1 MAALA
6 LTPPVGSAHYAV
18 IALATACV
26 QKRSAKMS
34 DGTPLAQSKPRRTRK
49 KPAAQ
54 VKDNFREEVG
64 PTELYDP
71 LIRSEIKRAAVWIG
85 MASLVAAVIWL
96 AQPILLIIGG
106 IVLAAMFDGGAR
118 LLGRILPIPR
128 GFRLTIVVLA
138 VFGFIY
144 WTFVFTGSELAAQ
157 AASLQ
162 AIVESQIET
171 IGNRIEAAGFNISAE
186 DVKGLGSQILNSVG
200 RVTEA
205 VSSVL
210 GTVTNLAMM
219 LVLGIFIAAE
229 PRLYERGVA
238 WMLPLAERA
247 HFYGTAEKMGSVL
260 RRLMAGRLLGMAVEG
275 VGTWALLS
283 LGGVPMAALLG
294 VLTGL
299 LAFLPNIG
307 AIVSGALIILVG
319 FSAGVDVGLY
329 AIFVYFVVQTVDG
342 YLIVPMVAKRA
353 VDLAPALVL
362 GAQILFGALFGVLGL
377 ALADPIIAMIKV
389 ALERQSERNEARGIR
404 EGP

>member
-1 MAALA
+1 MNDIAKEAPAAK
-6 LTPPVGSAHYAV
+6 P
-18 IALATACV
+18 
-26 QKRSAKMS
+26 AK
-34 DGTPLAQSKPRRTRK
+34 ARRTRRK
-49 KPAAQ
+49 RAVQ
-54 VKDNFREEVG
+54 EDTFREEVG

-71 LIRSEIKRAAVWIG
+71 IIRTEIKRAAVWIG
-85 MASLVAAVIWL
+85 MTAFVVGLVWL
-96 AQPILLIIGG
+96 AQPLLLIMGG
-106 IVLAAMFDGGAR
+106 LVLAAMFDGGAR
-118 LLGRILPIPR
+118 LLGRVLPIPR
-128 GFRLTIVVLA
+128 GIRLTIVVLA
-138 VFGFIY
+138 VFGFMY

-162 AIVESQIET
+162 AIVEAQIES
-171 IGNRIEAAGFNISAE
+171 IGNRIAAAGFNISAE
-186 DVKGLGSQILNSVG
+186 DVKSLGTQILNSVG

-205 VSSVL
+205 VSSVV
-210 GTVTNLAMM
+210 GTVTNMAMM
-219 LVLGIFIAAE
+219 LVLAIFIAAE
-229 PRLYERGVA
+229 PRMYERGVA
-238 WMLPLAERA
+238 WMLPLAERE
-247 HFYGTAEKMGSVL
+247 HFYVTAAKMGSVL

-275 VGTWALLS
+275 FGTWILLS

-329 AIFVYFVVQTVDG
+329 AIFVYFVVQMVDG

-389 ALERQSERNEARGIR
+389 ALERQSERNEARAIR

>member
-1 MAALA
+1 MNDAA
-6 LTPPVGSAHYAV
+6 TP
-18 IALATACV
+18 
-26 QKRSAKMS
+26 
-34 DGTPLAQSKPRRTRK
+34 KPRKARTARK
-49 KPAAQ
+49 KEEP
-54 VKDNFREEVG
+54 VVETFREEVG

-71 LIRSEIKRAAVWIG
+71 LVRSELKKAAVWIG
-85 MASLVAAVIWL
+85 MATLVVALVWL

-106 IVLAAMFDGGAR
+106 LVLAAMFDGGAR

-144 WTFVFTGSELAAQ
+144 WTFVFTGSELASQ

-162 AIVESQIET
+162 AIVERQIET
-171 IGNRIEAAGFNISAE
+171 IGNQIAAAGFNISAD
-186 DVKGLGSQILNSVG
+186 DVKGFGSQILNSVG
-200 RVTEA
+200 RVTAA
-205 VSSVL
+205 VTSVV
-210 GTVTNLAMM
+210 GTLTNMAMM
-219 LVLGIFIAAE
+219 LVLAIFIAAE
-229 PRLYERGVA
+229 PRMYERGVA
-238 WMLPLAERA
+238 WMLPLSERE
-247 HFYGTAEKMGSVL
+247 HFYGTAEKIGRVL

-275 VGTWALLS
+275 FGTWILLS

-294 VLTGL
+294 ILTGL

-329 AIFVYFVVQTVDG
+329 AIFVYFVVQMVDG

-389 ALERQSERNEARGIR
+389 ALERQSERNEARAIR
-404 EGP
+404 QGP

>member
-1 MAALA
+1 MNDIAKETAA
-6 LTPPVGSAHYAV
+6 
-18 IALATACV
+18 
-26 QKRSAKMS
+26 AK
-34 DGTPLAQSKPRRTRK
+34 PAKARRPRRKRAVQEDT
-49 KPAAQ
+49 
-54 VKDNFREEVG
+54 FREEVG

-71 LIRSEIKRAAVWIG
+71 IIRTEIKRAAVWIG
-85 MASLVAAVIWL
+85 MTAFVVGLVWL
-96 AQPILLIIGG
+96 AQPLLLIMGG
-106 IVLAAMFDGGAR
+106 LVLAAMFDGGAR
-118 LLGRILPIPR
+118 LLGRVLPIPR
-128 GFRLTIVVLA
+128 GIRLTIVVLA
-138 VFGFIY
+138 VFGFMY

-162 AIVESQIET
+162 AIVEAQIES
-171 IGNRIEAAGFNISAE
+171 IGNRIAAAGFNISAE
-186 DVKGLGSQILNSVG
+186 DVKGFGTQILNSVG
-200 RVTEA
+200 RVTAA
-205 VSSVL
+205 VSSVV
-210 GTVTNLAMM
+210 GTVTNMAMM
-219 LVLGIFIAAE
+219 LVLAIFIAAE
-229 PRLYERGVA
+229 PRMYERGVA
-238 WMLPLAERA
+238 WMLPLAERE
-247 HFYGTAEKMGSVL
+247 HFYVTAAKMGSVL

-275 VGTWALLS
+275 FGTWILLS

-329 AIFVYFVVQTVDG
+329 AIFVYFVVQMVDG

-362 GAQILFGALFGVLGL
+362 GAQILFGALFGILGL

-389 ALERQSERNEARGIR
+389 GLERQSERNEARAIR

>member
-1 MAALA
+1 MNDIAKETPAAK
-6 LTPPVGSAHYAV
+6 P
-18 IALATACV
+18 
-26 QKRSAKMS
+26 AK
-34 DGTPLAQSKPRRTRK
+34 ARRTRR
-49 KPAAQ
+49 KPVAQ
-54 VKDNFREEVG
+54 EDTFREEVG

-71 LIRSEIKRAAVWIG
+71 IIRTEIKRAAVWIG
-85 MASLVAAVIWL
+85 MTAFVVGLVWL
-96 AQPILLIIGG
+96 AQPLLLIMGG
-106 IVLAAMFDGGAR
+106 LVLAAMFDGGAR
-118 LLGRILPIPR
+118 LLGRVLPIPR
-128 GFRLTIVVLA
+128 GIRLTIVVLA

-162 AIVESQIET
+162 AIVETQIES
-171 IGNRIEAAGFNISAE
+171 IGNRIAAAGFNISAE
-186 DVKGLGSQILNSVG
+186 DVKSFGTQILNSVG
-200 RVTEA
+200 RVTAA
-205 VSSVL
+205 VSSVV
-210 GTVTNLAMM
+210 GTVTNMAMM
-219 LVLGIFIAAE
+219 LVLAIFIAAE
-229 PRLYERGVA
+229 PRMYERGVA
-238 WMLPLAERA
+238 WMLPLAERE
-247 HFYGTAEKMGSVL
+247 HFYVTAAKMGSVL

-275 VGTWALLS
+275 FGTWILLS

-329 AIFVYFVVQTVDG
+329 AIFVYFVVQMVDG

-362 GAQILFGALFGVLGL
+362 GAQILFGALFGILGL

-389 ALERQSERNEARGIR
+389 ALERQSERNEARAIR

>member
-1 MAALA
+1 MNDMPVP
-6 LTPPVGSAHYAV
+6 TP
-18 IALATACV
+18 
-26 QKRSAKMS
+26 R
-34 DGTPLAQSKPRRTRK
+34 KPRRARK
-49 KPAAQ
+49 KPVVQEEA
-54 VKDNFREEVG
+54 FREEVG

-71 LIRSEIKRAAVWIG
+71 VVRSEVKRAAVWIG
-85 MASLVAAVIWL
+85 MASLVVALVWL

-106 IVLAAMFDGGAR
+106 LVLAAMFDGGAR

-162 AIVESQIET
+162 TIVETQVAS
-171 IGNRIEAAGFNISAE
+171 IGNRMEAAGFNISAE
-186 DVKGLGSQILNSVG
+186 DMKGIGTQILNSVG
-200 RVTEA
+200 RVTAA
-205 VSSVL
+205 VSSAV
-210 GTVTNLAMM
+210 GAVTNIAMM
-219 LVLGIFIAAE
+219 LVLAIFIAAE
-229 PRLYERGVA
+229 PRMYERGVA
-238 WMLPLAERA
+238 WMLPLAERE
-247 HFYGTAEKMGSVL
+247 HFYVTAEKIGSVL

-275 VGTWALLS
+275 FGTWILLS

-319 FSAGVDVGLY
+319 FSAGVDIGLY
-329 AIFVYFVVQTVDG
+329 AVFVYFVVQMVDG

-389 ALERQSERNEARGIR
+389 ALERQSARNEARGIR

>member
-1 MAALA
+1 MNDVT
-6 LTPPVGSAHYAV
+6 TP
-18 IALATACV
+18 
-26 QKRSAKMS
+26 
-34 DGTPLAQSKPRRTRK
+34 KPRKARTARK
-49 KPAAQ
+49 AAAVVDDGFQ
-54 VKDNFREEVG
+54 EEIG

-71 LIRSEIKRAAVWIG
+71 LIRTELKKASVWIG
-85 MASLVAAVIWL
+85 LAALVVALVWL

-106 IVLAAMFDGGAR
+106 LVLAAMFDGGAR

-128 GFRLTIVVLA
+128 GFRLTIVVLG

-144 WTFVFTGSELAAQ
+144 WTFMFTGSELAAQ
-157 AASLQ
+157 AATLQ
-162 AIVESQIET
+162 VLVETQVAKLGDQIQ
-171 IGNRIEAAGFNISAE
+171 AAGFDISAE
-186 DVKGLGSQILNSVG
+186 DVKGFGSQILNSVG
-200 RVTEA
+200 RVTAA
-205 VSSVL
+205 VTSVV
-210 GTVTNLAMM
+210 GTLTNMAMM
-219 LVLGIFIAAE
+219 LVLAIFIAAE
-229 PRLYERGVA
+229 PRMYERGVA
-238 WMLPLAERA
+238 WMLPMAQRER
-247 HFYGTAEKMGSVL
+247 FYVTADRIGSVL
-260 RRLMAGRLLGMAVEG
+260 RRLMAGRLIGMAVEG
-275 VGTWALLS
+275 FGTWILLS

-329 AIFVYFVVQTVDG
+329 AVFVYFVVQMVDG

-389 ALERQSERNEARGIR
+389 ALERQSERNEARAERKAG
-404 EGP
+404 

>member
-1 MAALA
+1 
-6 LTPPVGSAHYAV
+6 V
-18 IALATACV
+18 IALARACARKSYAPV
-26 QKRSAKMS
+26 NDVPAPAKNKS
-34 DGTPLAQSKPRRTRK
+34 RRPRLKPES
-49 KPAAQ
+49 Q
-54 VKDNFREEVG
+54 VETFREEVG

-85 MASLVAAVIWL
+85 LATLVVGLIWL

-106 IVLAAMFDGGAR
+106 VVLAAMFDGGAR

-128 GFRLTIVVLA
+128 GFRLTIVILA
-138 VFGFIY
+138 VFAFMY

-162 AIVESQIET
+162 AIVETQIES

-205 VSSVL
+205 VSSVV
-210 GTVTNLAMM
+210 GTITNLAMM

-238 WMLPLAERA
+238 WMLPLAERE
-247 HFYGTAEKMGSVL
+247 HFYVTAEKMGSVL

-275 VGTWALLS
+275 VGTWVLLS

-307 AIVSGALIILVG
+307 AIISGALIILVG
-319 FSAGVDVGLY
+319 FSAGVDVGFY
-329 AIFVYFVVQTVDG
+329 AIFVYFVVQMVDG

-362 GAQILFGALFGVLGL
+362 GAQILFGALFGLLGL
-377 ALADPIIAMIKV
+377 ALADPIIAMMKV
-389 ALERQSERNEARGIR
+389 ALERQSARNEARGIR

>member
-1 MAALA
+1 MNDAA
-6 LTPPVGSAHYAV
+6 TP
-18 IALATACV
+18 
-26 QKRSAKMS
+26 
-34 DGTPLAQSKPRRTRK
+34 KPRRARTARK
-49 KPAAQ
+49 KEEP
-54 VKDNFREEVG
+54 VVETFREEVG

-71 LIRSEIKRAAVWIG
+71 LVRSELKKAAVWIG
-85 MASLVAAVIWL
+85 MATLVVALVWL

-106 IVLAAMFDGGAR
+106 LVLAAMFDGGAR

-144 WTFVFTGSELAAQ
+144 WTFVFTGSELASQ

-162 AIVESQIET
+162 AIVERQIET
-171 IGNRIEAAGFNISAE
+171 IGNQIAAAGFNISAD
-186 DVKGLGSQILNSVG
+186 DVKGFGSQILNSVG
-200 RVTEA
+200 RVTAA
-205 VSSVL
+205 VTSVV
-210 GTVTNLAMM
+210 GTLTNMAMM
-219 LVLGIFIAAE
+219 LVLAIFIAAE
-229 PRLYERGVA
+229 PRMYERGVA
-238 WMLPLAERA
+238 WMLPLAERE
-247 HFYGTAEKMGSVL
+247 HFYGTAEKIGRVL

-275 VGTWALLS
+275 FGTWILLS

-294 VLTGL
+294 ILTGL

-329 AIFVYFVVQTVDG
+329 AIFVYFVVQMVDG

-389 ALERQSERNEARGIR
+389 ALERQSERNEARAIR
-404 EGP
+404 QGP

>member
-1 MAALA
+1 VNDIAQENPAAK
-6 LTPPVGSAHYAV
+6 P
-18 IALATACV
+18 
-26 QKRSAKMS
+26 AK
-34 DGTPLAQSKPRRTRK
+34 ARRTRR
-49 KPAAQ
+49 KPAVQ
-54 VKDNFREEVG
+54 EDTFREEVG

-71 LIRSEIKRAAVWIG
+71 IIRTEIKRAAVWIG
-85 MASLVAAVIWL
+85 MTAFVVGLVWL
-96 AQPILLIIGG
+96 AQPLLLIMGG
-106 IVLAAMFDGGAR
+106 LVLAAMFDGGAR
-118 LLGRILPIPR
+118 LLGRVLPIPR
-128 GFRLTIVVLA
+128 GIRLTIVVLA
-138 VFGFIY
+138 VFGFMY

-162 AIVESQIET
+162 AIVEAQIES
-171 IGNRIEAAGFNISAE
+171 IGNRIAAAGFNISAE
-186 DVKGLGSQILNSVG
+186 DVKSFGTQILNSVG

-205 VSSVL
+205 VSSVV
-210 GTVTNLAMM
+210 GTVTNMAMM
-219 LVLGIFIAAE
+219 LVLAIFIAAE
-229 PRLYERGVA
+229 PRMYERGVA
-238 WMLPLAERA
+238 WMLPLAERE
-247 HFYGTAEKMGSVL
+247 HFYVTAAKMGSVL

-275 VGTWALLS
+275 FGTWILLS

-329 AIFVYFVVQTVDG
+329 AIFVYFVVQMVDG

-362 GAQILFGALFGVLGL
+362 GAQILFGALFGILGL

-389 ALERQSERNEARGIR
+389 ALERQSERNEARAIR

>member
-1 MAALA
+1 MNDIAKDTPAA
-6 LTPPVGSAHYAV
+6 
-18 IALATACV
+18 
-26 QKRSAKMS
+26 
-34 DGTPLAQSKPRRTRK
+34 
-49 KPAAQ
+49 KPAKARRARRKTA
-54 VKDNFREEVG
+54 VREDVFREEVG

-71 LIRSEIKRAAVWIG
+71 IIRTEIKRAAVWIG
-85 MASLVAAVIWL
+85 MTLLVFGLVWL
-96 AQPILLIIGG
+96 AQPLLLIMGG
-106 IVLAAMFDGGAR
+106 LVLAAMLDGGAR
-118 LLGRILPIPR
+118 LLGRVLPIPR
-128 GFRLTIVVLA
+128 GIRLTIVVLA
-138 VFGFIY
+138 LFGFMY

-162 AIVESQIET
+162 AIVEAQIES
-171 IGNRIEAAGFNISAE
+171 IGNRIAAAGFNISAE
-186 DVKGLGSQILNSVG
+186 DVKSLGTQILNSVG

-205 VSSVL
+205 VSSVV
-210 GTVTNLAMM
+210 GTVTNMAMM
-219 LVLGIFIAAE
+219 LVLAIFIAAE
-229 PRLYERGVA
+229 PRMYERGVA
-238 WMLPLAERA
+238 WMLPLSERE
-247 HFYGTAEKMGSVL
+247 HFYVTAAKMGSVL

-275 VGTWALLS
+275 FGTWILLS

-329 AIFVYFVVQTVDG
+329 AIFVYFVVQMVDG

-362 GAQILFGALFGVLGL
+362 GAQILFGALFGILGL

-389 ALERQSERNEARGIR
+389 ALERQSERNEARAIR

>member
-1 MAALA
+1 VNDIAKDTNAAK
-6 LTPPVGSAHYAV
+6 P
-18 IALATACV
+18 
-26 QKRSAKMS
+26 AK
-34 DGTPLAQSKPRRTRK
+34 ARRTRR
-49 KPAAQ
+49 KPVVQ
-54 VKDNFREEVG
+54 EDTFREEVG

-71 LIRSEIKRAAVWIG
+71 IIRTEIKRAAVWIG
-85 MASLVAAVIWL
+85 MSAFVVGLVWL
-96 AQPILLIIGG
+96 AQPLLLIMGG
-106 IVLAAMFDGGAR
+106 LVLAAMFDGGAR
-118 LLGRILPIPR
+118 LLGRVLPIPR
-128 GFRLTIVVLA
+128 GIRLTIVVLA

-162 AIVESQIET
+162 AIVETQIET
-171 IGNRIEAAGFNISAE
+171 IGNRIAAAGFNISAE
-186 DVKGLGSQILNSVG
+186 DVKGFGTQILNSVG
-200 RVTEA
+200 RVTAA
-205 VSSVL
+205 VSSVV
-210 GTVTNLAMM
+210 GTVTNMAMM
-219 LVLGIFIAAE
+219 LVLAIFIAAE
-229 PRLYERGVA
+229 PRMYERGVA
-238 WMLPLAERA
+238 WMLPLAERE
-247 HFYGTAEKMGSVL
+247 HFYVTAAKMGSVL

-275 VGTWALLS
+275 FGTWILLS

-329 AIFVYFVVQTVDG
+329 AIFVYFVVQMVDG

-362 GAQILFGALFGVLGL
+362 GAQILFGALFGILGL

-389 ALERQSERNEARGIR
+389 ALERQSERNEARAIR

>member
-1 MAALA
+1 
-6 LTPPVGSAHYAV
+6 V
-18 IALATACV
+18 
-26 QKRSAKMS
+26 S
-34 DGTPLAQSKPRRTRK
+34 DAPPLAPSKPRRTRK
-49 KPAAQ
+49 KLAQ
-54 VKDNFREEVG
+54 AHENFREEVG

-71 LIRSEIKRAAVWIG
+71 LIRSEVKRAAVWIG
-85 MASLVAAVIWL
+85 MASLVAAFIWL

-128 GFRLTIVVLA
+128 GLRLTMVVLA
-138 VFGFIY
+138 VFGFMY

-162 AIVESQIET
+162 AIVETQVES

-200 RVTEA
+200 RVTAA
-205 VSSVL
+205 VSSAV
-210 GTVTNLAMM
+210 GAVTNLAMM

-229 PRLYERGVA
+229 PRMYERGVA

-247 HFYGTAEKMGSVL
+247 HFYGTAEKIGSVL

-275 VGTWALLS
+275 VGTWVLLS

-329 AIFVYFVVQTVDG
+329 AIFVYFVVQMVDG

-362 GAQILFGALFGVLGL
+362 GAQILFGALFGILGL

-389 ALERQSERNEARGIR
+389 ALERQSERNEARGIC

>member
-1 MAALA
+1 MNDIAKETPAA
-6 LTPPVGSAHYAV
+6 
-18 IALATACV
+18 
-26 QKRSAKMS
+26 
-34 DGTPLAQSKPRRTRK
+34 
-49 KPAAQ
+49 KPAKARRARRKP
-54 VKDNFREEVG
+54 VVREDTFREEVG

-71 LIRSEIKRAAVWIG
+71 IIRTEIKRAAVWIG
-85 MASLVAAVIWL
+85 MTLLVFGLVWL
-96 AQPILLIIGG
+96 AQPLLLIMGG
-106 IVLAAMFDGGAR
+106 LVLAAMLDGGAR
-118 LLGRILPIPR
+118 LLGRVLPIPR
-128 GFRLTIVVLA
+128 GIRLTIVVLA
-138 VFGFIY
+138 VFGFMY

-162 AIVESQIET
+162 AIVETQIET
-171 IGNRIEAAGFNISAE
+171 IGNRIAAAGFNISAE
-186 DVKGLGSQILNSVG
+186 DVKSFGTQILNSVG

-205 VSSVL
+205 VSSVV
-210 GTVTNLAMM
+210 GTVTNIAMM
-219 LVLGIFIAAE
+219 LVLAIFIAAE
-229 PRLYERGVA
+229 PRMYERGVA
-238 WMLPLAERA
+238 WMLPLSERE
-247 HFYGTAEKMGSVL
+247 HFYVTAAKMGSVL

-275 VGTWALLS
+275 FGTWILLS

-319 FSAGVDVGLY
+319 FSAGFDVGLY
-329 AIFVYFVVQTVDG
+329 AIFVYFVVQMVDG

-362 GAQILFGALFGVLGL
+362 GAQILFGALFGILGL

-389 ALERQSERNEARGIR
+389 ALERQSERNEARAIR

>member
-1 MAALA
+1 
-6 LTPPVGSAHYAV
+6 
-18 IALATACV
+18 
-26 QKRSAKMS
+26 MS
-34 DGTPLAQSKPRRTRK
+34 DAPPLAPSKPRRTRK
-49 KPAAQ
+49 KPAQAHE
-54 VKDNFREEVG
+54 NFREEVG

-71 LIRSEIKRAAVWIG
+71 LIRSEVKRAAVWIG
-85 MASLVAAVIWL
+85 MASLVAAFIWL

-118 LLGRILPIPR
+118 LLARILPIPR

-157 AASLQ
+157 AAGLQ
-162 AIVESQIET
+162 AIVETQVQSIGNQIET
-171 IGNRIEAAGFNISAE
+171 AGFNISAE

-205 VSSVL
+205 VSSAV
-210 GTVTNLAMM
+210 GTITNLAMM

-229 PRLYERGVA
+229 PRMYERGLA
-238 WMLPLAERA
+238 WMLPLSERA
-247 HFYGTAEKMGSVL
+247 YFYGTAEKIGSGL
-260 RRLMAGRLLGMAVEG
+260 RRLIAGRLLGMAVEG
-275 VGTWALLS
+275 VGTWVLLS

-307 AIVSGALIILVG
+307 AIISGALIILVG

-329 AIFVYFVVQTVDG
+329 AIFVYFVVQMVDG

-362 GAQILFGALFGVLGL
+362 GAQILFGALFGILGL

>member
-1 MAALA
+1 VNDIAKD
-6 LTPPVGSAHYAV
+6 TP
-18 IALATACV
+18 TA
-26 QKRSAKMS
+26 KPAK
-34 DGTPLAQSKPRRTRK
+34 ARRTRR
-49 KPAAQ
+49 KPAVQEDA
-54 VKDNFREEVG
+54 FREEVG

-71 LIRSEIKRAAVWIG
+71 IIRTEIKRAAVWIG
-85 MASLVAAVIWL
+85 MTLLVFGLVWL
-96 AQPILLIIGG
+96 AQPLLLIMGG
-106 IVLAAMFDGGAR
+106 LVLAAMLDGGAR
-118 LLGRILPIPR
+118 LLGRVLPIPR
-128 GFRLTIVVLA
+128 GIRLTIVVLA

-162 AIVESQIET
+162 AIVETQIET
-171 IGNRIEAAGFNISAE
+171 IGNRIAAAGFNISAE
-186 DVKGLGSQILNSVG
+186 DVKSFGTQILNSVG
-200 RVTEA
+200 RVTAA
-205 VSSVL
+205 VSSVV
-210 GTVTNLAMM
+210 GTVTNMAMM
-219 LVLGIFIAAE
+219 LVLAIFIAAE
-229 PRLYERGVA
+229 PRMYERGVA
-238 WMLPLAERA
+238 WMLPLAERE
-247 HFYGTAEKMGSVL
+247 HFYVTAAKMGSVL

-275 VGTWALLS
+275 FGTWILLS

-329 AIFVYFVVQTVDG
+329 AVFVYFVVQMVDG

-362 GAQILFGALFGVLGL
+362 GAQILFGALFGILGL

-389 ALERQSERNEARGIR
+389 ALERQSERNEARAIR

>member
-1 MAALA
+1 VSDIAQETPAAK
-6 LTPPVGSAHYAV
+6 P
-18 IALATACV
+18 
-26 QKRSAKMS
+26 AK
-34 DGTPLAQSKPRRTRK
+34 ARRTRRK
-49 KPAAQ
+49 RAVQ
-54 VKDNFREEVG
+54 EDVFREEVG

-71 LIRSEIKRAAVWIG
+71 IIRTEIKRAAVWIG
-85 MASLVAAVIWL
+85 MTAFVVGLVWL
-96 AQPILLIIGG
+96 AQPLLLIMGG
-106 IVLAAMFDGGAR
+106 LVLAAMFDGGAR
-118 LLGRILPIPR
+118 LLGRVLPIPR
-128 GFRLTIVVLA
+128 GIRLTIVVLA
-138 VFGFIY
+138 VFGFMY

-162 AIVESQIET
+162 AIVEAQIES
-171 IGNRIEAAGFNISAE
+171 IGNRIAAAGFNISAE
-186 DVKGLGSQILNSVG
+186 DVKSFGTQILNSVG

-205 VSSVL
+205 VSSVV
-210 GTVTNLAMM
+210 GTVTNMAMM
-219 LVLGIFIAAE
+219 LVLAIFIAAE
-229 PRLYERGVA
+229 PRMYERGVA
-238 WMLPLAERA
+238 WMLPLAERE
-247 HFYGTAEKMGSVL
+247 HFYVTAAKMGSVL

-275 VGTWALLS
+275 FGTWILLS

-319 FSAGVDVGLY
+319 FSAGFDVGLY
-329 AIFVYFVVQTVDG
+329 AIFVYFVVQMVDG

-362 GAQILFGALFGVLGL
+362 GAQILFGALFGILGL

-389 ALERQSERNEARGIR
+389 ALERQSERNEARAIR

>member
-1 MAALA
+1 MNDVA
-6 LTPPVGSAHYAV
+6 TPP
-18 IALATACV
+18 
-26 QKRSAKMS
+26 QR
-34 DGTPLAQSKPRRTRK
+34 KPRRPRRK
-49 KPAAQ
+49 PEMQ
-54 VKDNFREEVG
+54 VDDSFREEVG

-71 LIRSEIKRAAVWIG
+71 LVRSEIKRAAVWIG
-85 MASLVAAVIWL
+85 MATLVVAFIWL
-96 AQPILLIIGG
+96 AQPILLIIAG

-118 LLGRILPIPR
+118 LLGRVLPIPR

-138 VFGFIY
+138 VFGFMY

-162 AIVESQIET
+162 AIVETQIET

-186 DVKGLGSQILNSVG
+186 DVKGIGSQILNSVG
-200 RVTEA
+200 RVTAA

-238 WMLPLAERA
+238 WMLPLAERE
-247 HFYGTAEKMGSVL
+247 HFYVTAAKMGSVL

-275 VGTWALLS
+275 VGTWVLLS

-294 VLTGL
+294 ILTGL

-319 FSAGVDVGLY
+319 FSAGVDVGFY
-329 AIFVYFVVQTVDG
+329 AIFVYFVVQMVDG

-362 GAQILFGALFGVLGL
+362 GAQILFGALFGLLGL

-389 ALERQSERNEARGIR
+389 ALERQSARNEARGIR

>member
-1 MAALA
+1 VSDVAKEPTAA
-6 LTPPVGSAHYAV
+6 
-18 IALATACV
+18 
-26 QKRSAKMS
+26 
-34 DGTPLAQSKPRRTRK
+34 
-49 KPAAQ
+49 KPARARRARRKPLLQ
-54 VKDNFREEVG
+54 EEVFREEVG

-71 LIRSEIKRAAVWIG
+71 IIRTEIKRAAVWIG
-85 MASLVAAVIWL
+85 MTALVVGLVWL
-96 AQPILLIIGG
+96 AQPLLLIMGG
-106 IVLAAMFDGGAR
+106 LVLAAMFDGGAR
-118 LLGRILPIPR
+118 LLGRVLPIPR
-128 GFRLTIVVLA
+128 GIRLTIVVLA
-138 VFGFIY
+138 VFGFMY

-162 AIVESQIET
+162 AIVETQIES
-171 IGNRIEAAGFNISAE
+171 IGNRIAAAGFNISAE
-186 DVKGLGSQILNSVG
+186 DVKSFGTQILNSVG
-200 RVTEA
+200 RVTAA
-205 VSSVL
+205 VSSVV
-210 GTVTNLAMM
+210 GTVTNMAMM
-219 LVLGIFIAAE
+219 LVLAIFIAAE
-229 PRLYERGVA
+229 PRMYERGVA
-238 WMLPLAERA
+238 WMLPLAERE
-247 HFYGTAEKMGSVL
+247 HFYVTAAKMGSVL

-275 VGTWALLS
+275 FGTWILLS

-329 AIFVYFVVQTVDG
+329 AIFVYFVVQMVDG

-362 GAQILFGALFGVLGL
+362 GAQILFGALFGILGL

-389 ALERQSERNEARGIR
+389 ALERQSERNEARAIR

>member
-1 MAALA
+1 MNDIAKDTPAA
-6 LTPPVGSAHYAV
+6 
-18 IALATACV
+18 
-26 QKRSAKMS
+26 
-34 DGTPLAQSKPRRTRK
+34 
-49 KPAAQ
+49 KPAKARRARRKPVAQ
-54 VKDNFREEVG
+54 EEAFREEVG

-71 LIRSEIKRAAVWIG
+71 IIRTEIKRAAVWIG
-85 MASLVAAVIWL
+85 MTAFVVGLVWL
-96 AQPILLIIGG
+96 AQPLLLIMGG
-106 IVLAAMFDGGAR
+106 LVLAAMFDGGAR
-118 LLGRILPIPR
+118 LLGRVLPIPR
-128 GFRLTIVVLA
+128 GIRLTIVVLA
-138 VFGFIY
+138 VFGFMY

-162 AIVESQIET
+162 AIVETQIES
-171 IGNRIEAAGFNISAE
+171 IGNRIAAAGFNISAE
-186 DVKGLGSQILNSVG
+186 DVKSFGTQILNSVG
-200 RVTEA
+200 RVTAA
-205 VSSVL
+205 VSSVV
-210 GTVTNLAMM
+210 GTVTNMAMM
-219 LVLGIFIAAE
+219 LVLAIFIAAE
-229 PRLYERGVA
+229 PRMYERGVA
-238 WMLPLAERA
+238 WMLPLSERE
-247 HFYGTAEKMGSVL
+247 HFYVTAAKMGSVL

-275 VGTWALLS
+275 FGTWILLS

-329 AIFVYFVVQTVDG
+329 AIFVYFVVQMVDG

-362 GAQILFGALFGVLGL
+362 GAQILFGALFGILGL

-389 ALERQSERNEARGIR
+389 ALERQSERNEARAIR

>member
-1 MAALA
+1 
-6 LTPPVGSAHYAV
+6 
-18 IALATACV
+18 
-26 QKRSAKMS
+26 MS
-34 DGTPLAQSKPRRTRK
+34 DIAQETPAA
-49 KPAAQ
+49 KPAKARRARRKPAVQ
-54 VKDNFREEVG
+54 EDIFREEVG

-71 LIRSEIKRAAVWIG
+71 IIRTEIKRAAVWIG
-85 MASLVAAVIWL
+85 MTAFVVGLVWL
-96 AQPILLIIGG
+96 AQPLLLIMGG
-106 IVLAAMFDGGAR
+106 LVLAAMFDGGAR
-118 LLGRILPIPR
+118 LLGRVLPIPR
-128 GFRLTIVVLA
+128 GIRLTIVVLA
-138 VFGFIY
+138 VFGFMY

-162 AIVESQIET
+162 AIVETQIET
-171 IGNRIEAAGFNISAE
+171 IGNRIAAAGFNISAE
-186 DVKGLGSQILNSVG
+186 DVKSFGTQILNSVG
-200 RVTEA
+200 RVTAA
-205 VSSVL
+205 VSSVV
-210 GTVTNLAMM
+210 GTVTNMAMM
-219 LVLGIFIAAE
+219 LVLAIFIAAE
-229 PRLYERGVA
+229 PRMYERGVA
-238 WMLPLAERA
+238 WMLPLAEREY
-247 HFYGTAEKMGSVL
+247 FYVTAAKMGSVL

-275 VGTWALLS
+275 FGTWILLS

-329 AIFVYFVVQTVDG
+329 AIFVYFVVQMVDG

-362 GAQILFGALFGVLGL
+362 GAQILFGALFGILGL

-389 ALERQSERNEARGIR
+389 ALERQSERNEARAIR

>member
-1 MAALA
+1 VNDIAKDTPAA
-6 LTPPVGSAHYAV
+6 
-18 IALATACV
+18 
-26 QKRSAKMS
+26 
-34 DGTPLAQSKPRRTRK
+34 
-49 KPAAQ
+49 KPAKTRRARRKTAVQ
-54 VKDNFREEVG
+54 EGAFREEVG

-71 LIRSEIKRAAVWIG
+71 IIRTEIKRAAVWIG
-85 MASLVAAVIWL
+85 MAAFVVGLVWL
-96 AQPILLIIGG
+96 AQPLLLIMGG
-106 IVLAAMFDGGAR
+106 LVLAAMFDGGAR
-118 LLGRILPIPR
+118 LLGRVLPIPR
-128 GFRLTIVVLA
+128 GIRLTIVVLA
-138 VFGFIY
+138 VFGFMY

-162 AIVESQIET
+162 AIVETQIET
-171 IGNRIEAAGFNISAE
+171 IGNRIAAAGFNISAE
-186 DVKGLGSQILNSVG
+186 DVKSLGTQILNSVG

-205 VSSVL
+205 VSSVV
-210 GTVTNLAMM
+210 GTVTNMAMM
-219 LVLGIFIAAE
+219 LVLAIFIAAE
-229 PRLYERGVA
+229 PRMYERGVA
-238 WMLPLAERA
+238 WMLPLSERE
-247 HFYGTAEKMGSVL
+247 HFYVTAAKMGSVL

-275 VGTWALLS
+275 FGTWILLS

-329 AIFVYFVVQTVDG
+329 AIFVYFVVQMVDG

-362 GAQILFGALFGVLGL
+362 GAQILFGALFGILGL

-389 ALERQSERNEARGIR
+389 ALERQSERNEARAIR